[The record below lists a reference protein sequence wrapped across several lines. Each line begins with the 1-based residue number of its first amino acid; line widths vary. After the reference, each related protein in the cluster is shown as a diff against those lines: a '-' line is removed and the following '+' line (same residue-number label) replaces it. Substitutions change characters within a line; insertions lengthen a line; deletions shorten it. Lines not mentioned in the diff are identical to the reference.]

1 MKVCKFGGS
10 SLANANQIRKVA
22 DIILDDPQR
31 RIVVV
36 SAPGKSR
43 PSEMKVT
50 DLLIALAN
58 AKLAGKNSS
67 HELNLVLRRFQKI
80 CNDLQLPDDIFEQIK
95 HLLLQIS
102 EQVDLQPAE
111 YLDAV
116 KSLGE
121 QGCAMILAA
130 HLRNLDFDATFVDPQ
145 EAGMLMTEEFG
156 DATLLDES
164 MNDLA
169 ELRENPGIVIFPGFY
184 GYTRSG
190 KRVTFSR
197 GGSDITG
204 SILACAVDAEI
215 YEVWTDVDAVYSVSP
230 ELVPEPHMIRELSYR
245 EMREL
250 AYSGAGVIHPE
261 AMVPVLHKG
270 IDIHLRNT
278 DNPDSAGTFVVRE
291 RTNFEGVVTGIAGS
305 KNFVSLNISDY
316 LMNRQVGIVA
326 DILRILAEEKVSFE
340 HMPSGI
346 DSVSIIMREEN
357 FPREAERRVV
367 KRIRDELE
375 LHEVE
380 VYRGLALVMLVGE
393 AMADTVG
400 VTARAVT
407 ALSRANVSLE
417 MIIQDHS
424 EMSVIFIVDSKFCNY
439 SVETLYYEFFT
450 RQY

>member
-10 SLANANQIRKVA
+10 SLANATQIKKVA

-31 RIVVV
+31 QLVVV

-50 DLLIALAN
+50 DLLIALAH
-58 AKLAGKNSS
+58 AKLNKTQAN
-67 HELNLVLRRFQKI
+67 HERNLVLRRFQKI
-80 CNDLQLPDDIFEQIK
+80 CLDLELPSDLYVDIES
-95 HLLLQIS
+95 LLDK
-102 EQVDLQPAE
+102 EVADTDRPAIE
-111 YLDAV
+111 YIDAV

-121 QGCAMILAA
+121 QFCAMILAA
-130 HLRNLDFDATFVDPQ
+130 YLRTLDFEATFVEPGD
-145 EAGMLMTEEFG
+145 AGMLLTENFG
-156 DATLLDES
+156 DADLIDDC
-164 MNDLA
+164 MPDLA
-169 ELRENPGIVIFPGFY
+169 KLKDIPGIVVFPGFY

-204 SILACAVDAEI
+204 SILACAVDASL

-230 ELVPEPHMIRELSYR
+230 ELVQDPHMIRELSYR

-250 AYSGAGVIHPE
+250 AYSGAVVIHPE

-270 IDIHLRNT
+270 IDIHLLNT
-278 DNPDSAGTFVVRE
+278 DNPDAAGTLVVRE

-305 KNFVSLNISDY
+305 KHFVSLNVSHY
-316 LMNRQVGIVA
+316 LMNRRVGIVA

-346 DSVSIIMREEN
+346 DSVSIILREEN
-357 FPREAERRVV
+357 FPRETERRVIR
-367 KRIRDELE
+367 RIRDELE